1 MEKISIIVPCYNE
14 EQTIRLF
21 YREIQNLKGRLA
33 ERIEL
38 IFVDDGSRDGT
49 LNEIISLAEQDQEV
63 FYISFSRNFGKEAAM
78 LAGLRA
84 STGDYVTIMD
94 VDLQDPPLLIVE
106 MLEQLRTQ
114 NYDCIG
120 SYRHRTKSNIRA
132 KVSELFYP
140 LFNFF
145 TGLKLHINARD
156 FQIMRR
162 PVVEAILSLKEHHR
176 FFKGQLEWVG
186 FKKKWIGFEDVAR
199 SVGETKLTIRKL
211 FSYAGQAFFGF
222 SSIFL
227 FVPWIF
233 CLTALLGNFLNSLG
247 IFCCLGIIILY
258 LKQILDEVQDRP
270 QYIIKD
276 TNIRYGAVE

>member
-1 MEKISIIVPCYNE
+1 MDKLTIVVPCFNE
-14 EQTIRLF
+14 EQAIPLF
-21 YREIQNLKGRLA
+21 YREFQKLKTLLQLNF
-33 ERIEL
+33 EL
-38 IFVDDGSRDGT
+38 IFVDDGSTDSTLQEIRFLSKRD
-49 LNEIISLAEQDQEV
+49 SEV
-63 FYISFSRNFGKEAAM
+63 FYISFSRNFGKESAI

-84 STGDYVTIMD
+84 STGNYVTIMD
-94 VDLQDPPLLIVE
+94 VDLQDPPILIVE
-106 MLEQLRTQ
+106 MLEQLKTQ
-114 NYDCIG
+114 EYDCIG
-120 SYRHRTKSNIRA
+120 SYRYREKDNIRA
-132 KVSELFYP
+132 RVSELFYP

-176 FFKGQLEWVG
+176 FFKGQLEWIG

-199 SVGETKLTIRKL
+199 SAGETKLTIRKL

-233 CLTALLGNFLNSLG
+233 CLTALFGNFLNGLG
-247 IFCCLGIIILY
+247 IFCCLGIVIFY
-258 LKQILDEVQDRP
+258 LRQILDEVRDRP
-270 QYIIKD
+270 QYIIKE
-276 TNIRYGAVE
+276 TNISYGAME